1 MNKSINLQALPEIQ
15 QKLKSELASHVV
27 CPNSISAD
35 GLY

>member
-1 MNKSINLQALPEIQ
+1 MNRSINAQALLEIQ

-27 CPNSISAD
+27 RQYSRPVD